1 MPGPRK
7 STATFSSGVVKS
19 TCQGALDECSGGTIP
34 DVGSLAQ
41 TLMTATQNPEWNTA
55 QVKKKILLWLEKHVT
70 TADDELLHRWWSSTA
85 RTNDEWTE
93 AIKNQT
99 TLEKFLEGL
108 DQGSNLPEG
117 HVKVPFT
124 VARLR
129 FKAWQEWI
137 KKALKRD
144 QRNRE
149 KASNSAAQAE
159 KDAAQRQ
166 HSHIRCRLCDCEAK
180 RSQGGGRMLENIV
193 VCSRHNGQTPIA
205 QLFPKNGSGK
215 LAAVCAHCVVK
226 CIRCGCTALRDMDLI
241 QIQAGDTSMCTQ
253 GHEYCKFT
261 VRWDPGNGITKVRD
275 TCEACLRKRAEDAR
289 KTRAE
294 AATSASAGSATAGPT
309 PALGVGNGRQHR
321 FLPPPQ
327 RRLHVITFG
336 DLEVAKRFSRY
347 EEADGK
353 TAKNKV
359 AGDISMETY
368 VTLKRVKELCETV
381 LPRRKRKLRSSRR
394 DEDKQKGKKIKK
406 VKRSGSEDAAARTAA
421 VSAGE

>member
-137 KKALKRD
+137 KKSLKRD

-215 LAAVCAHCVVK
+215 LVAVRAL
-226 CIRCGCTALRDMDLI
+226 CGQMHTLWLYRAPRHGPDP
-241 QIQAGDTSMCTQ
+241 DT
-253 GHEYCKFT
+253 GRRH
-261 VRWDPGNGITKVRD
+261 VDVH
-275 TCEACLRKRAEDAR
+275 
-289 KTRAE
+289 TRARILQVYCAMGPRERHNQSARHLRGVPAE
-294 AATSASAGSATAGPT
+294 AG
-309 PALGVGNGRQHR
+309 
-321 FLPPPQ
+321 
-327 RRLHVITFG
+327 
-336 DLEVAKRFSRY
+336 
-347 EEADGK
+347 
-353 TAKNKV
+353 
-359 AGDISMETY
+359 
-368 VTLKRVKELCETV
+368 
-381 LPRRKRKLRSSRR
+381 
-394 DEDKQKGKKIKK
+394 
-406 VKRSGSEDAAARTAA
+406 
-421 VSAGE
+421 